1 MGEIRMITCGPL
13 SGGLCKSLRRAY
25 QRQINNVHVK
35 HPSTK
40 YHRSE
45 NDNITFS
52 ERDTNGVKQPH
63 DDPFIIM
70 VEIEGFNTRRVL
82 VDNGNSV
89 NIMYMTAYQ

>member
-1 MGEIRMITCGPL
+1 MIIGGPV

-25 QRQINNVHVK
+25 QRQINNIHVK
-35 HPSTK
+35 HPLAK
-40 YHRSE
+40 YCRSE

-52 ERDTNGVKQPH
+52 KQDTNGVKQPH

-82 VDNGNSV
+82 VDNGNSA
-89 NIMYMTAYQ
+89 NIMYMIAYQ

>member
-1 MGEIRMITCGPL
+1 MIISGPV

-25 QRQINNVHVK
+25 QRQINSI
-35 HPSTK
+35 PQEK

-52 ERDTNGVKQPH
+52 KRNANGVKQPH

-70 VEIEGFNTRRVL
+70 VEIEGFNIRRVL
-82 VDNGNSV
+82 VDNGNSA
-89 NIMYMTAYQ
+89 NIIYITANQ